1 MNDAGRKKRLAVAR
15 FWYEG
20 NAFCPA
26 PCVMA
31 DFERREWRK
40 GEDALV
46 AAAGTATELGEVAE
60 FAHAHPDWEVVAL
73 RCASALP
80 GGPIEDAV
88 HRAFTEEVL
97 AGLGA
102 DRWDAVYLSLHGAA
116 ITDRRQTPDLDF
128 VRAVRALLPGVPL
141 GASFDL
147 HANLA
152 PALGGLLDCASG
164 YKTYPHID
172 MRDAARRV
180 LDMLVRMQAGE
191 LSPRVLV
198 AKPDLLLSSFNMR
211 TDAGPMREL
220 QDLAVAQAGEGV
232 VEVSVFG
239 GFPYAD
245 TADTG
250 ASVLVVSD
258 SARDPAGARAH
269 AAAES
274 MMAAMRRLAPA
285 FAVTLPTP
293 QEGLA
298 QAVAL
303 ARAGG
308 GLVAVTDPGDNPL
321 SGGVCDTPALFRA
334 LLDARIDLPCVFAS
348 FADPDAVWR
357 AHEAGQGGHCELDLG
372 GRVSRDFGLPVRA
385 AFRVERYTD
394 GEFSNTGPME
404 TGVRTSCGRTAL
416 LSLRDRPNVQVIV
429 TELVAPANDPGFFT
443 LHGIDL
449 DQVRL
454 LCVKAKNHFRA
465 AFLPLCA
472 AIIDVDAPGPAAL
485 DLRLLPFRHARR
497 GAGTNPGT
505 SPDAS
510 PIGS

>member
-1 MNDAGRKKRLAVAR
+1 MSTGTKKRLAVAR

-26 PCVMA
+26 PCAMA

-40 GEDALV
+40 GDEAL
-46 AAAGTATELGEVAE
+46 AAADGTATELGEVAE
-60 FAHAHPDWEVVAL
+60 FARAHPDWDVVAL

-88 HRAFTEEVL
+88 HRAYTDEVL
-97 AGLGA
+97 ADLAAGA
-102 DRWDAVYLSLHGAA
+102 GRWDAVYLSLHGAA

-172 MRDAARRV
+172 MRDAARRA
-180 LDMLVRMQAGE
+180 LDMLLRMQAGA

-220 QDLAVAQAGEGV
+220 QDLAAAQVGEGV
-232 VEVSVFG
+232 ADVSVFG

-250 ASVLVVSD
+250 ASVLVVAD
-258 SARDPAGARAH
+258 TARDASGDQARAV
-269 AAAES
+269 AEA
-274 MMAAMRRLAPA
+274 MTAAMRRLAPA
-285 FAVTLPTP
+285 FAVNLPTP
-293 QEGLA
+293 QAGLA
-298 QAVAL
+298 QAVEA

-348 FADPDAVWR
+348 FADPDAVRR
-357 AHEAGQGGHCELDLG
+357 AYEAGQGGHCELNLG
-372 GRVSRDFGLPVRA
+372 GRVSRDFGPPVRA
-385 AFRVERYTD
+385 AFRVERFTD

-404 TGVRTSCGRTAL
+404 TGVRTSCGRTVL
-416 LSLRDRPNVQVIV
+416 LSLCDRPNVQVIV
-429 TELVAPANDPGFFT
+429 TEQVAPANDPGFFA

-485 DLRLLPFRHARR
+485 DLRLLPFRHARQ
-497 GAGTNPGT
+497 GAGA
-505 SPDAS
+505 SLADAKD
-510 PIGS
+510 PRK

>member
-1 MNDAGRKKRLAVAR
+1 MGKGTKKRLAVAR

-20 NAFCPA
+20 NAFCPV

-40 GEDALV
+40 GGDALA

-60 FAHAHPDWEVVAL
+60 FARAHPDWEVVVL

-88 HRAFTEEVL
+88 HRAFMDDVL
-97 AGLGA
+97 ADLAAGEG
-102 DRWDAVYLSLHGAA
+102 WDAVYLSLHGAA
-116 ITDRRQTPDLDF
+116 ITDRRQAPDLDF

-147 HANLA
+147 HANLS

-172 MRDAARRV
+172 MREAAGRV
-180 LDMLVRMQAGE
+180 LDMLVRTQAGA
-191 LSPRVLV
+191 LSPRVLL
-198 AKPDLLLSSFNMR
+198 ARPDLLLSSFNMR

-220 QDLAVAQAGEGV
+220 QGLAAAQAQGGV
-232 VEVSVFG
+232 AEVAVFG

-250 ASVLVVSD
+250 ASVLVVAD
-258 SARDPAGARAH
+258 RARDADGAQAE
-269 AAAES
+269 AAAATL
-274 MMAAMRRLAPA
+274 MAAMRRLAPQ
-285 FAVTLPTP
+285 FAVSLPTP
-293 QEGLA
+293 QQGLA

-321 SGGVCDTPALFRA
+321 SGGVCDTPELFRA
-334 LLDARIDLPCVFAS
+334 LLDARIELPCVFAS
-348 FADPDAVWR
+348 FADPDAVR
-357 AHEAGQGGHCELDLG
+357 LAHEAGLGGLCELALG
-372 GRVSRDFGLPVRA
+372 GRVSADFGPPVRA

-394 GEFSNTGPME
+394 GEFSNIGPME

-416 LSLRDRPNVQVIV
+416 LSLRDRPNLRVIV
-429 TELVAPANDPGFFT
+429 TESVAPANDPGFFA
-443 LHGIDL
+443 LHGIAL

-465 AFLPLCA
+465 AFQPLCA

-485 DLRLLPFRHARR
+485 DLRLLPFRHARAPR
-497 GAGTNPGT
+497 PRC
-505 SPDAS
+505 
-510 PIGS
+510 

>member
-1 MNDAGRKKRLAVAR
+1 MNRTGRKKRLAVAR

-20 NAFCPA
+20 NAFCPV
-26 PCVMA
+26 PCAMA

-40 GEDALV
+40 GGDAL
-46 AAAGTATELGEVAE
+46 AAAEGTATELGEVAA
-60 FAHAHPDWEVVAL
+60 FARAHPDWEVVAL

-88 HRAFTEEVL
+88 HRAFTDEVL

-102 DRWDAVYLSLHGAA
+102 DAGRWDAVYLSLHGAA

-147 HANLA
+147 HGNLA
-152 PALGGLLDCASG
+152 PALGDLLDCASG
-164 YKTYPHID
+164 YKTYPHVD

-180 LDMLVRMQAGE
+180 LDMLTRMQAGE

-220 QDLAVAQAGEGV
+220 QDLAAAQAGEGV
-232 VEVSVFG
+232 VDVSVFG

-250 ASVLVVSD
+250 GSVLVVAD
-258 SARDPAGARAH
+258 TARDAAGAQAQ
-269 AAAES
+269 AAAEF

-285 FAVTLPTP
+285 FAVSLPTP
-293 QEGLA
+293 SEGLA

-303 ARAGG
+303 ARAG

-334 LLDARIDLPCVFAS
+334 LLDAQIDLPCVFAS
-348 FADPDAVWR
+348 FADPDAVRR

-372 GRVSRDFGLPVRA
+372 GRASRDFGPPVRA

-429 TELVAPANDPGFFT
+429 TELVAPANDPGFFA

-449 DQVRL
+449 ARQHL

-497 GAGTNPGT
+497 SAHAGPDGT
-505 SPDAS
+505 ENQRK
-510 PIGS
+510 

>member
-1 MNDAGRKKRLAVAR
+1 MGKGTKKRLAVAR

-20 NAFCPA
+20 NAFCPV

-40 GEDALV
+40 GGDALA

-60 FAHAHPDWEVVAL
+60 FARAHPDWEVVVL

-88 HRAFTEEVL
+88 HRAFMDDVL
-97 AGLGA
+97 ADLATGEG
-102 DRWDAVYLSLHGAA
+102 WDAVYLSLHGAA
-116 ITDRRQTPDLDF
+116 ITDRRQAPDLDF

-147 HANLA
+147 HANLS
-152 PALGGLLDCASG
+152 PALDGLLDCASG

-172 MRDAARRV
+172 MREAAGRV
-180 LDMLVRMQAGE
+180 LDMLVRTQAGA
-191 LSPRVLV
+191 LSPRVLL
-198 AKPDLLLSSFNMR
+198 ARPDLLLSSFNMR

-220 QDLAVAQAGEGV
+220 QDLAAAQAQGGV
-232 VEVSVFG
+232 AEVAVFG
-239 GFPYAD
+239 GFPYTD

-250 ASVLVVSD
+250 ASVLVVAD
-258 SARDPAGARAH
+258 RARDADGAQAE
-269 AAAES
+269 AAAATL
-274 MMAAMRRLAPA
+274 MAAMRRLAPQ
-285 FAVTLPTP
+285 FAVSLPTP
-293 QEGLA
+293 QQGLA

-321 SGGVCDTPALFRA
+321 SGGVCDTPELFRA
-334 LLDARIDLPCVFAS
+334 LLDARIELPCVFAS
-348 FADPDAVWR
+348 FADPDAVRR
-357 AHEAGQGGHCELDLG
+357 AHEAGLGGLCELALG
-372 GRVSRDFGLPVRA
+372 GRVSADFGPPVRA

-394 GEFSNTGPME
+394 GEFSNIGPME

-416 LSLRDRPNVQVIV
+416 LSLRDRPNLRVIV
-429 TELVAPANDPGFFT
+429 TESVAPANDPGFFA
-443 LHGIDL
+443 LHGIAL

-465 AFLPLCA
+465 AFQPLCA

-485 DLRLLPFRHARR
+485 DLRLLPFRHARAPR
-497 GAGTNPGT
+497 PRC
-505 SPDAS
+505 
-510 PIGS
+510 

>member
-1 MNDAGRKKRLAVAR
+1 MGKSTKKRLAVAR

-20 NAFCPA
+20 NAFCPV
-26 PCVMA
+26 PCTMA

-40 GEDALV
+40 GGGALA

-60 FAHAHPDWEVVAL
+60 FARAHPDWEVVAL

-88 HRAFTEEVL
+88 HRAYTEDVL
-97 AGLGA
+97 ADLAAGEAG
-102 DRWDAVYLSLHGAA
+102 WDAVYLSLHGAA
-116 ITDRRQTPDLDF
+116 ITDRRQSPDLDL
-128 VRAVRALLPGVPL
+128 VRALRALLPGVPL

-164 YKTYPHID
+164 YKTYPHVD
-172 MRDAARRV
+172 MREAARRV
-180 LDMLVRMQAGE
+180 LDMLLRMQAGE

-220 QDLAVAQAGEGV
+220 QDLAATLVDDGVA
-232 VEVSVFG
+232 EVSVFG

-245 TADTG
+245 TFDTG

-258 SARDPAGARAH
+258 TVRDAGGARAN
-269 AAAES
+269 AAAEA

-285 FAVTLPTP
+285 FAVSLPTP

-298 QAVAL
+298 LAVGA
-303 ARAGG
+303 ARSGG

-321 SGGVCDTPALFRA
+321 SGGVCDTPELFRA
-334 LLDARIDLPCVFAS
+334 LLAAQIDLPCVFAS
-348 FADPDAVWR
+348 FADPDAVRR
-357 AHEAGQGGHCELDLG
+357 AHEAGQGGHCELALG
-372 GRVSRDFGLPVRA
+372 GRVSGDFGPPVRA

-394 GEFSNTGPME
+394 GEFSNIGPME
-404 TGVRTSCGRTAL
+404 TGVHTSCGRTAL
-416 LSLRDRPNVQVIV
+416 LSLRDRPNVLVIV
-429 TELVAPANDPGFFT
+429 TERVAPANDPGFFA

-472 AIIDVDAPGPAAL
+472 AIIDVDASGPAAL
-485 DLRLLPFRHARR
+485 NLRLLPFRHARQDS
-497 GAGTNPGT
+497 G
-505 SPDAS
+505 SIDAQDLRK
-510 PIGS
+510 

>member
-1 MNDAGRKKRLAVAR
+1 MGKGMKKRLAVAR

-20 NAFCPA
+20 NAFCPV
-26 PCVMA
+26 PCTMA

-40 GEDALV
+40 GGDALA

-60 FAHAHPDWEVVAL
+60 FARAHPDWEVVAL

-80 GGPIEDAV
+80 GGPIADAV

-97 AGLGA
+97 AELAAEKAG
-102 DRWDAVYLSLHGAA
+102 WDAVYLSLHGAA

-128 VRAVRALLPGVPL
+128 VRAVRALLPDVPL

-152 PALGGLLDCASG
+152 PELGSLLDCASG

-172 MRDAARRV
+172 MREAAGRV
-180 LDMLVRMQAGE
+180 LDMLLRAQAGT

-220 QDLAVAQAGEGV
+220 QDLAAAQVREGV
-232 VEVSVFG
+232 AEVSVFG

-245 TADTG
+245 TVDTG
-250 ASVLVVSD
+250 ASVLVVAD
-258 SARDPAGARAH
+258 TARDTAGAQAQ
-269 AAAES
+269 AAAEA

-298 QAVAL
+298 QAVEA
-303 ARAGG
+303 ARAG

-321 SGGVCDTPALFRA
+321 SGGVCDTPELFRA
-334 LLDARIDLPCVFAS
+334 LLDAQIDLSCVFAS
-348 FADPDAVWR
+348 FADPDAVRR
-357 AHEAGQGGHCELDLG
+357 AYEAGLGGDCELDLG
-372 GRVSRDFGLPVRA
+372 GRVSRDFGPPVRA

-404 TGVRTSCGRTAL
+404 TGVRTRCGRTAL
-416 LSLRDRPNVQVIV
+416 LSLRDRPNVQVII

-449 DQVRL
+449 NQVRL

-485 DLRLLPFRHARR
+485 DLRLLPFRHARQ
-497 GAGTNPGT
+497 GAAN
-505 SPDAS
+505 DA
-510 PIGS
+510 